1 MCHSIYPPYSRR
13 EPFGP
18 SEPSN
23 SGIAQRCTSPTMPSA
38 DFCAAVGSPRGL
50 PSPEFETRHRPPRL
64 SLTTFLRTAG
74 FTALAFDGWRTSPSS
89 VGSSHQ
95 HCLLSDSCSSG
106 RDFAPH
112 FLQTPCHQDAL
123 AFANPSPP
131 SSWIRDLHPQV
142 EKHAWQ
148 TKKKGGLGRPP
159 YGKRRV
165 LEGAAITSSRRR
177 ARSERV
183 TPSIGRSL
191 DCSFGVRLRL
201 ELTQTS
207 SA

>member
-1 MCHSIYPPYSRR
+1 VNGSPATNRTLTGALGDSPLRQPRSTQSGQLFYVTEIALRMCHSIYPPYSRR

-64 SLTTFLRTAG
+64 SLTTFLARSPDLQHWPLMDGGLRRLRSARPTNTAYYPIPVRQAA
-74 FTALAFDGWRTSPSS
+74 T
-89 VGSSHQ
+89 
-95 HCLLSDSCSSG
+95 LLHTTF
-106 RDFAPH
+106 RRRVTK
-112 FLQTPCHQDAL
+112 TPL
-123 AFANPSPP
+123 RFANPSPP

-148 TKKKGGLGRPP
+148 TKKTGSEL
-159 YGKRRV
+159 
-165 LEGAAITSSRRR
+165 R
-177 ARSERV
+177 ARSR
-183 TPSIGRSL
+183 
-191 DCSFGVRLRL
+191 
-201 ELTQTS
+201 
-207 SA
+207 